1 MSEDNKNARGVENVG
16 ERKNDIREEIDTRRN
31 VLKLINKI
39 CELIC
44 TQFSHGKFKFLL
56 TIFYVSQ
63 SLNKI
68 DKEKSSHPLD
78 ALEVS
83 YYRFKGMSMNTT
95 ITSSR
100 SHTCINLTLILGRK
114 KNLKFLHLQV
124 NHWNFEIML
133 TCVVSGTPEDV

>member
-39 CELIC
+39 CVLIC

-83 YYRFKGMSMNTT
+83 YYRLKGMSMNTT

-114 KNLKFLHLQV
+114 KK
-124 NHWNFEIML
+124 
-133 TCVVSGTPEDV
+133 S